1 MLSSLRITHGL
12 FLRDH
17 YVSVFQYHQRFNLG
31 SAMGGNQRFY
41 WDDYLST
48 DVPIYPT
55 ILPLTSL
62 LELVLFALRFASSII
77 ASLAYPC
84 RLSSMFGAATISINS
99 IDAVVR
105 TARGGTLFLLLVT
118 AGPNFPTAGYG
129 TATRMKI
136 SGFHAHFYSVL
147 GFV

>member
-1 MLSSLRITHGL
+1 
-12 FLRDH
+12 
-17 YVSVFQYHQRFNLG
+17 
-31 SAMGGNQRFY
+31 MGGNQRFY